1 MSRERDPAAVAR
13 GILDSNRYMTLA
25 TADGAGHPRP
35 SPVWFADEGYAEFLR
50 VSRRDARHSC
60 NLARRPQLGIVIFD
74 SAARPGAARAVY
86 VEATAEELTGAE
98 QERGIAIYSRG
109 SQADGAGDCA
119 SRPASR

>member
-1 MSRERDPAAVAR
+1 
-13 GILDSNRYMTLA
+13 MTLA
-25 TADGAGHPRP
+25 TGTAPGTPA
-35 SPVWFADEGYAEFLR
+35 SPVWFAHDGYAEFLR

-98 QERGIAIYSRG
+98 QERGIAIYSRR
-109 SQADGAGDCA
+109 SQADGAGDRRVSVQLRGDA
-119 SRPASR
+119 GPRTGDA